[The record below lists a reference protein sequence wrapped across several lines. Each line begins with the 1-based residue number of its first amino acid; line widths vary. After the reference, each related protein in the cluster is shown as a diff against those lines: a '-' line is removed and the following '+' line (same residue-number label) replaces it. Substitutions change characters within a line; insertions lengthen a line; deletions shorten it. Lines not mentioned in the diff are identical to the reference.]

1 MRGIKYARHFPLNVS
16 WWDLQSNFL
25 HFSWGK
31 RVHDDSVGRSWTRSA
46 HEHVKCTAV
55 CRTVHH
61 TPAVT
66 LHREVGSQRCD
77 SSVRSRE
84 FKPHTRHT
92 STLETEASK
101 TLHFKNH
108 LGMHSETAEW
118 QRTANPRSRNTVID
132 SLDPKGYQQLFQQK
146 HHGPEGSSR
155 CTQGSEK

>member
-1 MRGIKYARHFPLNVS
+1 MGGIRYARHFPLNVS

-66 LHREVGSQRCD
+66 LHREVWLL
-77 SSVRSRE
+77 RE
-84 FKPHTRHT
+84 EQGIQAPHEAHQHLGATQ
-92 STLETEASK
+92 ETEASK
-101 TLHFKNH
+101 TLHFKNR
-108 LGMHSETAEW
+108 LGMHSETAER
-118 QRTANPRSRNTVID
+118 QRTANPHSRNTVTD
-132 SLDPKGYQQLFQQK
+132 SLDPKVYQKIFQQK